1 LAAGLLFIFVSMVL
15 KVVPFISTYYI
26 PIRIVGFVLF
36 VLGVYFEGG
45 LGIQAAMM
53 ERVKEMEAKVA
64 AAEAESKKENIKIQ
78 EKIVYKQQIVREKG
92 AEVIKYIDREI
103 VKKEGDERS
112 KFSELTDAGVAKIQ
126 GAAKDLLKAEESFF
140 VSLGENK
147 QGFDEHLRGI
157 LQQQIAD
164 AA

>member
-1 LAAGLLFIFVSMVL
+1 MWYISLLPSIVFHAILAAGLLCIFVSMVL
-15 KVVPFISTYYI
+15 KVVPFVSTYYI

-103 VKKEGDERS
+103 VKYDTKFAPGGICELPKEFFISHNE
-112 KFSELTDAGVAKIQ
+112 
-126 GAAKDLLKAEESFF
+126 AAKE
-140 VSLGENK
+140 
-147 QGFDEHLRGI
+147 RR
-157 LQQQIAD
+157 
-164 AA
+164 

>member
-1 LAAGLLFIFVSMVL
+1 MWYLSLLPSIVFHAILAAGLLFIFVSMVL
-15 KVVPFISTYYI
+15 KVVPFVSTYYI

-78 EKIVYKQQIVREKG
+78 EKIVYKQKIVREKG

-103 VKKEGDERS
+103 VKYDTKFAPGGICELPKEFFISHNE
-112 KFSELTDAGVAKIQ
+112 
-126 GAAKDLLKAEESFF
+126 AAKE
-140 VSLGENK
+140 
-147 QGFDEHLRGI
+147 RR
-157 LQQQIAD
+157 
-164 AA
+164 

>member
-1 LAAGLLFIFVSMVL
+1 MWYISLLPSIVFHAILAAGLLCIFVSMVL
-15 KVVPFISTYYI
+15 KVVPFVSTYYI

-64 AAEAESKKENIKIQ
+64 VAEAESKKENIKIQ

-103 VKKEGDERS
+103 VKYDTKFAPGGICELPKEFFISHNE
-112 KFSELTDAGVAKIQ
+112 
-126 GAAKDLLKAEESFF
+126 AAKE
-140 VSLGENK
+140 
-147 QGFDEHLRGI
+147 RR
-157 LQQQIAD
+157 
-164 AA
+164 

>member
-1 LAAGLLFIFVSMVL
+1 
-15 KVVPFISTYYI
+15 
-26 PIRIVGFVLF
+26 VLF

-103 VKKEGDERS
+103 VKYDTKFAPGGICELPKEFFISHNE
-112 KFSELTDAGVAKIQ
+112 
-126 GAAKDLLKAEESFF
+126 AAKE
-140 VSLGENK
+140 
-147 QGFDEHLRGI
+147 RR
-157 LQQQIAD
+157 
-164 AA
+164 

>member
-1 LAAGLLFIFVSMVL
+1 MWYISLLPSIVFHAILAAGLLCIFVSMVL
-15 KVVPFISTYYI
+15 KVVPFVSTYYI

-78 EKIVYKQQIVREKG
+78 EKIVYKQKIVREKG

-103 VKKEGDERS
+103 VKYDTKFAPGGICELPKEFFISHNE
-112 KFSELTDAGVAKIQ
+112 
-126 GAAKDLLKAEESFF
+126 AAKE
-140 VSLGENK
+140 
-147 QGFDEHLRGI
+147 RR
-157 LQQQIAD
+157 
-164 AA
+164 

>member
-1 LAAGLLFIFVSMVL
+1 MWYLSLLPSIVFHAILAAGLLFIFVSMVL
-15 KVVPFISTYYI
+15 KVVPFVSTYYI

-64 AAEAESKKENIKIQ
+64 AAEAESKQVNIKIQ
-78 EKIVYKQQIVREKG
+78 EKVVYKQQIVREKG

-103 VKKEGDERS
+103 VKYDTKFAPGGICELPKEFFISHNE
-112 KFSELTDAGVAKIQ
+112 
-126 GAAKDLLKAEESFF
+126 AAKE
-140 VSLGENK
+140 
-147 QGFDEHLRGI
+147 RR
-157 LQQQIAD
+157 
-164 AA
+164 

>member
-1 LAAGLLFIFVSMVL
+1 MWYISLLPSIVFHAILAAGLLFIFVSMVL

-78 EKIVYKQQIVREKG
+78 EKIVYKQTIVREKG

-103 VKKEGDERS
+103 VKYDTKFAPGGICELPKEFFISHNE
-112 KFSELTDAGVAKIQ
+112 
-126 GAAKDLLKAEESFF
+126 AAKE
-140 VSLGENK
+140 
-147 QGFDEHLRGI
+147 RR
-157 LQQQIAD
+157 
-164 AA
+164 

>member
-103 VKKEGDERS
+103 VKYDTKFAPGGICELPKEFFISHNE
-112 KFSELTDAGVAKIQ
+112 
-126 GAAKDLLKAEESFF
+126 AAKE
-140 VSLGENK
+140 
-147 QGFDEHLRGI
+147 RR
-157 LQQQIAD
+157 
-164 AA
+164 

>member
-1 LAAGLLFIFVSMVL
+1 MWYISLLPSIVFHAILAAGLLCIFVSMVL
-15 KVVPFISTYYI
+15 KVVPFVSTYYI

-78 EKIVYKQQIVREKG
+78 EKIVYKQTIVREKG

-103 VKKEGDERS
+103 VKYDTKFAPGGICELPKEFFISHNE
-112 KFSELTDAGVAKIQ
+112 
-126 GAAKDLLKAEESFF
+126 AAKE
-140 VSLGENK
+140 
-147 QGFDEHLRGI
+147 RR
-157 LQQQIAD
+157 
-164 AA
+164 

>member
-1 LAAGLLFIFVSMVL
+1 MWYLSLLPSIVFHAILAAGLLFIFISMVL
-15 KVVPFISTYYI
+15 KVVPFVSTYYI

-64 AAEAESKKENIKIQ
+64 AAEAKSKKENIKIQ
-78 EKIVYKQQIVREKG
+78 EKVVYKQQIVREKG

-103 VKKEGDERS
+103 VKYDTKFAPGGICELPKEFFISHNE
-112 KFSELTDAGVAKIQ
+112 
-126 GAAKDLLKAEESFF
+126 AAKE
-140 VSLGENK
+140 
-147 QGFDEHLRGI
+147 RR
-157 LQQQIAD
+157 
-164 AA
+164 

>member
-1 LAAGLLFIFVSMVL
+1 MWYISLLPSIVFHAILAAGLMCIFVSMVL
-15 KVVPFISTYYI
+15 KVVPFVSTYYI

-103 VKKEGDERS
+103 VKYDTKFAPGGICELPKEFFISHNE
-112 KFSELTDAGVAKIQ
+112 
-126 GAAKDLLKAEESFF
+126 AAKE
-140 VSLGENK
+140 
-147 QGFDEHLRGI
+147 RR
-157 LQQQIAD
+157 
-164 AA
+164 

>member
-1 LAAGLLFIFVSMVL
+1 MWYLSLLPSAFFHAILAAGLLCIFVSMVL
-15 KVVPFISTYYI
+15 KVVPFVSTYYI

-53 ERVKEMEAKVA
+53 ERINEMEAKVA
-64 AAEAESKKENIKIQ
+64 AAEVESKKENIKIQ

-103 VKKEGDERS
+103 VKYDTKFAPGGICELPKEFFTSHNE
-112 KFSELTDAGVAKIQ
+112 
-126 GAAKDLLKAEESFF
+126 AAKE
-140 VSLGENK
+140 
-147 QGFDEHLRGI
+147 RR
-157 LQQQIAD
+157 
-164 AA
+164 

>member
-1 LAAGLLFIFVSMVL
+1 MWYISLLPSIVFHAILAAGLLFIFISMVL
-15 KVVPFISTYYI
+15 KVVPFVSTYYI

-103 VKKEGDERS
+103 VKYDTKFAPGGICELPKEFFISHNE
-112 KFSELTDAGVAKIQ
+112 
-126 GAAKDLLKAEESFF
+126 AAKE
-140 VSLGENK
+140 
-147 QGFDEHLRGI
+147 RR
-157 LQQQIAD
+157 
-164 AA
+164 

>member
-1 LAAGLLFIFVSMVL
+1 MWYLSLLPSIVFHAILAAGLLFIFISMVL
-15 KVVPFISTYYI
+15 KVIPFISTYYI

-103 VKKEGDERS
+103 VKYDTKFAPGGICELPKEFFISHNE
-112 KFSELTDAGVAKIQ
+112 
-126 GAAKDLLKAEESFF
+126 AAKE
-140 VSLGENK
+140 
-147 QGFDEHLRGI
+147 RR
-157 LQQQIAD
+157 
-164 AA
+164 

>member
-1 LAAGLLFIFVSMVL
+1 MWYISLLPSIVFHAILAAGLLFIFVSMVL
-15 KVVPFISTYYI
+15 KVVPFVSTYYI

-64 AAEAESKKENIKIQ
+64 AAEAESKQVNIKIQ
-78 EKIVYKQQIVREKG
+78 EKVVYKQQIVREKG

-103 VKKEGDERS
+103 VKYDTKFAPGGICELPKEFFTAHNE
-112 KFSELTDAGVAKIQ
+112 
-126 GAAKDLLKAEESFF
+126 AAKE
-140 VSLGENK
+140 
-147 QGFDEHLRGI
+147 RR
-157 LQQQIAD
+157 
-164 AA
+164 

>member
-1 LAAGLLFIFVSMVL
+1 MWYLSLLPSIVFHAILAAGLLFIFVSMVL
-15 KVVPFISTYYI
+15 KVVPFVSTYYI

-103 VKKEGDERS
+103 VKYDTKFAPGGICELPKEFFISHNE
-112 KFSELTDAGVAKIQ
+112 
-126 GAAKDLLKAEESFF
+126 AAKE
-140 VSLGENK
+140 
-147 QGFDEHLRGI
+147 RR
-157 LQQQIAD
+157 
-164 AA
+164 

>member
-1 LAAGLLFIFVSMVL
+1 MWYLSLLPSIVFHAILAAGLLFIFVSMVL
-15 KVVPFISTYYI
+15 KVVPFVSTYYI

-53 ERVKEMEAKVA
+53 ERVKEMESKVA

-78 EKIVYKQQIVREKG
+78 EKIVYKQKIVREKG

-103 VKKEGDERS
+103 VKYDTKFAPGGICELPKE
-112 KFSELTDAGVAKIQ
+112 
-126 GAAKDLLKAEESFF
+126 FF
-140 VSLGENK
+140 
-147 QGFDEHLRGI
+147 I
-157 LQQQIAD
+157 
-164 AA
+164 

>member
-1 LAAGLLFIFVSMVL
+1 MWYISLLPSIVFHAILAAGLLCIFVSMVL

-103 VKKEGDERS
+103 VKYDTKFAPGGICELPKEFFISHNE
-112 KFSELTDAGVAKIQ
+112 
-126 GAAKDLLKAEESFF
+126 AAKE
-140 VSLGENK
+140 
-147 QGFDEHLRGI
+147 RR
-157 LQQQIAD
+157 
-164 AA
+164 

>member
-1 LAAGLLFIFVSMVL
+1 MWYLSLLPSIVFHAILAAGLLCIFVSMVL
-15 KVVPFISTYYI
+15 KVVPFVSTYYI

-103 VKKEGDERS
+103 VKYDTKFAPGGICELPKEFFISHNE
-112 KFSELTDAGVAKIQ
+112 
-126 GAAKDLLKAEESFF
+126 AAKE
-140 VSLGENK
+140 
-147 QGFDEHLRGI
+147 RR
-157 LQQQIAD
+157 
-164 AA
+164 

>member
-1 LAAGLLFIFVSMVL
+1 MWYLSLLPSIVFHAILAAGLLFIFVSMVL
-15 KVVPFISTYYI
+15 KVVPFVSTYYI

-78 EKIVYKQQIVREKG
+78 EKIVYKQKIVREKG

-103 VKKEGDERS
+103 IKYDTKFAPGGICELPKEFFISHND
-112 KFSELTDAGVAKIQ
+112 
-126 GAAKDLLKAEESFF
+126 AAKE
-140 VSLGENK
+140 
-147 QGFDEHLRGI
+147 RR
-157 LQQQIAD
+157 
-164 AA
+164 

>member
-1 LAAGLLFIFVSMVL
+1 MWYISLLPSIVFHAILAAGLLCIFVSMVL

-78 EKIVYKQQIVREKG
+78 EKIVYKQTIVREKG

-103 VKKEGDERS
+103 VKYDTKFAPGGICELPKEFFISHNE
-112 KFSELTDAGVAKIQ
+112 
-126 GAAKDLLKAEESFF
+126 AAKE
-140 VSLGENK
+140 
-147 QGFDEHLRGI
+147 RR
-157 LQQQIAD
+157 
-164 AA
+164 

>member
-15 KVVPFISTYYI
+15 KVVPFVSTYYI

-103 VKKEGDERS
+103 VKYDTKFAPGGICELPKEFFISHNE
-112 KFSELTDAGVAKIQ
+112 
-126 GAAKDLLKAEESFF
+126 AAKE
-140 VSLGENK
+140 
-147 QGFDEHLRGI
+147 RR
-157 LQQQIAD
+157 
-164 AA
+164 

>member
-1 LAAGLLFIFVSMVL
+1 MWYISLLPSIVFHAILAAGLLFIFVSMVL

-103 VKKEGDERS
+103 VKYDTKFAPGGICELPKEFFISHNE
-112 KFSELTDAGVAKIQ
+112 
-126 GAAKDLLKAEESFF
+126 AAKE
-140 VSLGENK
+140 
-147 QGFDEHLRGI
+147 RR
-157 LQQQIAD
+157 
-164 AA
+164 

>member
-1 LAAGLLFIFVSMVL
+1 MWYLSLLPSIVFHTILAAGLLFIFVSMVL
-15 KVVPFISTYYI
+15 KVVPFVSTYYI

-103 VKKEGDERS
+103 VKYDTKFAPGGICELPKEFFISHNE
-112 KFSELTDAGVAKIQ
+112 
-126 GAAKDLLKAEESFF
+126 AAKE
-140 VSLGENK
+140 
-147 QGFDEHLRGI
+147 RR
-157 LQQQIAD
+157 
-164 AA
+164 

>member
-1 LAAGLLFIFVSMVL
+1 MWYLSLLPSIVFHAILAAGLLFIFVSMVL

-103 VKKEGDERS
+103 VKYDTKFAPGGICELPKEFFISHNE
-112 KFSELTDAGVAKIQ
+112 
-126 GAAKDLLKAEESFF
+126 AAKE
-140 VSLGENK
+140 
-147 QGFDEHLRGI
+147 RR
-157 LQQQIAD
+157 
-164 AA
+164 

>member
-1 LAAGLLFIFVSMVL
+1 MWYISLLPSIVFHAILAAGLLCIFVSMVL
-15 KVVPFISTYYI
+15 KVVPFVSTYYI

-78 EKIVYKQQIVREKG
+78 EKVVYKQQIVREKG

-103 VKKEGDERS
+103 VKYDTKFAPGGICELPKEFFISHNE
-112 KFSELTDAGVAKIQ
+112 
-126 GAAKDLLKAEESFF
+126 AAKE
-140 VSLGENK
+140 
-147 QGFDEHLRGI
+147 RR
-157 LQQQIAD
+157 
-164 AA
+164 

>member
-1 LAAGLLFIFVSMVL
+1 MWYISLLPSIVFHAILAAGLLFIFVSMVL
-15 KVVPFISTYYI
+15 KVVPFVSTYYI

-53 ERVKEMEAKVA
+53 EQVKEMEAKVA

-103 VKKEGDERS
+103 VKYDTKFAPGGICELPKEFFISHNE
-112 KFSELTDAGVAKIQ
+112 
-126 GAAKDLLKAEESFF
+126 AAKE
-140 VSLGENK
+140 
-147 QGFDEHLRGI
+147 RR
-157 LQQQIAD
+157 
-164 AA
+164 